1 MPSSHENIVRAEEEE
16 RDSLECSEDSL
27 KEKTTV
33 TAIGKVGEISIP
45 ASNIAW
51 LGESRTVYICM
62 DPEHNSLIPSLVLL
76 KQCRSM
82 FVLF

>member
-16 RDSLECSEDSL
+16 RDSLECAEDSL

-45 ASNIAW
+45 A
-51 LGESRTVYICM
+51 T
-62 DPEHNSLIPSLVLL
+62 
-76 KQCRSM
+76 
-82 FVLF
+82 